1 MRRLADSK
9 LRYISLAADYF
20 PLLLIG
26 SIAVT
31 GILMRHIYKVD
42 LRRVKE
48 LTMGLILLQPSTLRM
63 SEFFSMSICFWSAC

>member
-1 MRRLADSK
+1 MRRLVDSK

-48 LTMGLILLQPSTLRM
+48 LAR
-63 SEFFSMSICFWSAC
+63 WV